1 MPSKGYNCKLQRYI
15 SEDEQKQ
22 FIKEDVNIRN
32 KIRYWKKTLP
42 FKLTRDD
49 YLDFIK
55 ISKHGK
61 KIAEILDFLKNHK
74 VGRLPKTDE
83 ELAFY
88 AKYLKTIKFA
98 EDHLHYIKTLE
109 LKELLD

>member
-1 MPSKGYNCKLQRYI
+1 MPPRNYNCKLQRYI
-15 SEDEQKQ
+15 TDEEKIN

-42 FKLTRDD
+42 FKINRED
-49 YLDFIK
+49 YLDFVK

-61 KIAEILDFLKNHK
+61 KIAEILDFLKQHK

-83 ELAFY
+83 ELKFY

-109 LKELLD
+109 LK

>member
-1 MPSKGYNCKLQRYI
+1 MTPRNYNCKLQRYI
-15 SEDEQKQ
+15 TSEEQKD

-42 FKLTRDD
+42 FKITRED
-49 YLDFIK
+49 YLDFVK

-83 ELAFY
+83 ELKFF

-109 LKELLD
+109 LNQD

>member
-15 SEDEQKQ
+15 TPEEQKNLV
-22 FIKEDVNIRN
+22 KEDVNIRN
-32 KIRYWKKTLP
+32 KVRYWNRKLP

-49 YLDFIK
+49 YLDFVK

-83 ELAFY
+83 ELVFFS
-88 AKYLKTIKFA
+88 KYIKTIKFA
-98 EDHLHYIKTLE
+98 EDHLHYIKTLQ
-109 LKELLD
+109 LKTQED